1 MFSDELYMT
10 AAGTKTIEEGL
21 TSLYRAGGKEL
32 MSRASTI
39 IKFDEVRLNVED
51 ELTLVL
57 EET

>member
-32 MSRASTI
+32 VSRTSTI